1 MTQKETAEE
10 RRNIEYSTCEE
21 WLEKIRH
28 IRHELEDDEGINA
41 TETNMIV
48 EQMQTKLEE
57 MEYAI
62 MGRMAELDEFYCTE
76 YEREYS
82 FSRLYRKQAEL
93 ARENGVNF
101 VALWRYLSMYEIP
114 KAIEYIKD
122 KELASMS
129 YEKTCDAV
137 ERYCSEEYGRK
148 HIA

>member
-21 WLEKIRH
+21 WFEKIRH

-62 MGRMAELDEFYCTE
+62 MGRMAELDEDYCTR
-76 YEREYS
+76 YERNYN
-82 FSRLYRKQAEL
+82 FSCVYKKQAEL
-93 ARENGVNF
+93 AREKAF
-101 VALWRYLSMYEIP
+101 IRWLKICRQLFAELSETI
-114 KAIEYIKD
+114 
-122 KELASMS
+122 
-129 YEKTCDAV
+129 TV
-137 ERYCSEEYGRK
+137 
-148 HIA
+148 